1 MSLFYDF
8 FKKTTLLGLENSV
21 RRFYGKYPG
30 RVVTHKGD
38 DRGLIKVMCPA
49 LGTSEPLGHWA
60 RPTSALAG
68 PGYGFY
74 SPPQIG
80 DPVWLT
86 FDHGD
91 PRLPRYEGSWW
102 EAPGVPGAATSYVPA
117 DFKTGGLPTTRGF
130 ISPAGHG
137 WLIEDLAG
145 RDPRLEIFTG
155 TLPGPLL
162 PVVKNHQIILS
173 DLPAAPKVTVQSSS
187 KQKLVMDVIGQSVT
201 LTTPGG
207 FKLVLNDALGTA
219 SLESPTTQKVEIND
233 TAQTINVTG
242 TGTVNVTGPTA
253 VNVNSTGTVN
263 VTGTT
268 AVNINSTGAVLVN
281 AGGAATVTAAGI
293 ATVQGAGVAINS
305 TGAGATTMKG
315 GGISTMEFTG
325 KMTQTVNALSVISAA
340 IKMGDETSALSL
352 LTEAFLTLYN
362 THTHTGNLGAPTGPP
377 LQTAVIGT
385 HSTTKTKAS

>member
-1 MSLFYDF
+1 MSFFAEF
-8 FKKTTLLGLENSV
+8 FKKTTTLGLENSV

-30 RVVTHKGD
+30 RVVSHKGD
-38 DRGLIKVMCPA
+38 DRGLIKVMCPS

-80 DPVWLT
+80 DPVWIT

-137 WLIEDLAG
+137 WLIEDLVG
-145 RDPRLEIFTG
+145 RDPRLELFTG
-155 TLPGPLL
+155 TLPGPLV
-162 PVVKNHQIILS
+162 PVVKNHKIVLS
-173 DLPAAPKVTVQSSS
+173 DLPSAPKVTVESSS
-187 KQKLVMDVIGQSVT
+187 QQKLEMDVNGQTVT

-207 FKLVLNDALGTA
+207 FKLVLNDSTGSAT
-219 SLESPTTQKVEIND
+219 LESPTSQKVEIND
-233 TAQTINVTG
+233 TAQAINVTG

-253 VNVNSTGTVN
+253 VN
-263 VTGTT
+263 
-268 AVNINSTGAVLVN
+268 INSAGAVTVN

-305 TGAGATTMKG
+305 IGTGATTMKG

-325 KMTQTVNALSVISAA
+325 KMTQTVNALSVISDA
-340 IKMGDETSALSL
+340 IKMGDDATALSL

-377 LQTAVIGT
+377 LQQAVIGT